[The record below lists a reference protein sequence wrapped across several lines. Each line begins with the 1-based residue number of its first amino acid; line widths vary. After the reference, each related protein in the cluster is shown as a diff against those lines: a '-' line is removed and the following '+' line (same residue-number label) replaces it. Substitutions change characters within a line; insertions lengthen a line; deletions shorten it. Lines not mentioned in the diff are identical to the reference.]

1 MSTPSLEEAR
11 ALDDQDPLAG
21 YRERFWIPPSPADP
35 SQESIYLCGNSLGL
49 QPKTTRPAMLQELDD
64 WQRLGVEG
72 HFEAATPW
80 YSYHEAVREPAAR
93 LVGGHPDEV
102 VVMNSLTVNLHLLML
117 SFYRPTP
124 ARPKI
129 VIDGPC
135 FPSDVYAV
143 KSQLRLHGHDPAEH
157 LLWLQPREGEHCLRT
172 PDVEATLAE
181 HGQQVALVLVTG
193 VNYLTGQR
201 MDLARI
207 AAAGH
212 AAGAIV
218 GVDLAHATGNVPL
231 KLHDWGVDFAAW
243 CSYKYLNAGPGSLGG
258 AFVHR
263 KHLGQESAEGFAA
276 FRAMPRCEGW
286 WGNDPKSRFAME
298 GEFVPVSR
306 ADAWQ
311 LSNPPIFAMTPVK
324 TSFELFD
331 EVGME
336 ALRVKSVAL
345 TGFLE
350 RQIDAIPGEA
360 FEVVT
365 PRDPEA
371 RGCQLSILVHER
383 PRELFKALQ
392 AAGVICDFR
401 EPNVIRVAPAPLY
414 NRYQDCWAF
423 AQVLREAAAA
433 HG

>member
-1 MSTPSLEEAR
+1 MSDATLEQAQDLDAR
-11 ALDDQDPLAG
+11 DPLAG

-35 SQESIYLCGNSLGL
+35 ARESIYLCGNSLGL
-49 QPKTTRPAMLQELDD
+49 QPKTTRPALMQELDD

-72 HFEAATPW
+72 HFEAQTPW
-80 YSYHEAVREPAAR
+80 YSYHEVVREPAAR
-93 LVGGHPDEV
+93 LVGAFPDEV

-124 ARPKI
+124 TRPKL
-129 VIDGPC
+129 VIDAPC

-143 KSQLRLHGHDPAEH
+143 KSQLRLHGYDPEEH
-157 LLWLQPREGEHCLRT
+157 LIWLRPREGEHCLRT
-172 PDVEATLAE
+172 EDVEATLAAE
-181 HGQQVALVLVTG
+181 GAQVALALITG

-201 MDLARI
+201 MDLERI
-207 AAAGH
+207 ARAAH
-212 AAGAIV
+212 AQGATL

-231 KLHDWGVDFAAW
+231 RLHDWGVDFAAW

-263 KHLGQESAEGFAA
+263 KHLGQEGAEAFAA
-276 FRAMPRCEGW
+276 FRAQPRCEGW
-286 WGNDPKSRFAME
+286 WGNDPASRFAME
-298 GEFVPVSR
+298 GEFVPVPR

-311 LSNPPIFAMTPVK
+311 LSNPPIFALTPVK
-324 TSFELFD
+324 TSLELFD
-331 EVGME
+331 EVGIP
-336 ALRVKSVAL
+336 ALRAKSVAL
-345 TGFLE
+345 TGYLE
-350 RQIDAIPGEA
+350 RLIDAIPGEV

-365 PRDPEA
+365 PRDPEQ

-383 PRELFKALQ
+383 PEELFRALQ

-401 EPNVIRVAPAPLY
+401 RPNVIRVAPAPLY
-414 NRYQDCWAF
+414 NGYVDCWRF
-423 AQVLREAAAA
+423 AQVLRDAAAA